1 MSNAAVD
8 TCNYGCHTNPDYTA
22 QQAVVED
29 CAQAVSEAE
38 AALTAIKDTLKDAQ
52 DKKAAADEMKAECGA
67 VQKSIENIGNTV
79 LPDKNWE
86 EFNKGLDCIN
96 DYCTAVNDF
105 IAATEAEVASVEAR
119 LAQAKAD
126 LASAKATLATINP
139 LECCCGC

>member
-1 MSNAAVD
+1 MSNAAS
-8 TCNYGCHTNPDYTA
+8 CSEECHTNPAYTA

-29 CAQAVSEAE
+29 CSQAVSEAE

-67 VQKSIENIGNTV
+67 VQKSIQNIGNTV

-96 DYCTAVNDF
+96 DYCAAVNDF

-126 LASAKATLATINP
+126 LASAQARLATIP
-139 LECCCGC
+139 PIVCSTVCY